1 VNNYSEFNKVLEDI
15 QDLALAKVYN
25 KLLARRQVLIKDVPS
40 ITDYVQLIQDLD
52 KQHLPNLFN
61 YVEKVYEEKE
71 KKRKDYLDELE
82 STDSRIPRLIRKK
95 IVSPKI
101 ESLTPV
107 VKELE
112 AKSIAIKLELVR
124 EELLKR
130 VSQKK
135 AKLNEAEKSN
145 ANTLE
150 LAHLEEIEELL
161 QGMQPI
167 PQSEHLNTG
176 ATQTLGNNQ
185 KEDGSR

>member
-1 VNNYSEFNKVLEDI
+1 MNNFSEFNKNLEAI
-15 QDLALAKVYN
+15 QDSDLAKVYN

-40 ITDYVQLIQDLD
+40 INDFVQFIQNLD
-52 KQHLPNLFN
+52 KQHLPNSFD
-61 YVEKVYEEKE
+61 YIEKIYEEKNKE
-71 KKRKDYLDELE
+71 LTDYLDELA
-82 STDSRIPRLIRKK
+82 SNNSRIPRLLRKK
-95 IVSPKI
+95 ILNPKI

-167 PQSEHLNTG
+167 PQSEHSNTDK
-176 ATQTLGNNQ
+176 TQT
-185 KEDGSR
+185 EDGSR